1 MTKEKQK
8 QWKEE
13 ASQLKKDMKNRPKVV
28 KKREVEIKFGAKAKK
43 NISSHT
49 KHKQKTGNK
58 TEDLLLRQQLGL

>member
-1 MTKEKQK
+1 
-8 QWKEE
+8 
-13 ASQLKKDMKNRPKVV
+13 MKNRPKVV